1 MKVGSARSL
10 RGLAVLIVTFAALSA
25 PAAAERDHEFCER
38 LSQLTR
44 DLEAG
49 TSREITFRADA
60 SAPTNRSCQR
70 HAEDH
75 VAESFCAW
83 FVTDASIESM
93 EGNLWKVVACVVKAE
108 VSASPIGRD
117 NSISGVLRFD
127 GARLVSDVAVNVE
140 VEYLINARGARAT
153 DTLRISIAGR

>member
-1 MKVGSARSL
+1 MVGSARSF
-10 RGLAVLIVTFAALSA
+10 RGLAVFVGVFAALLA

-44 DLEAG
+44 GLEAG

-60 SAPTNRSCQR
+60 SEPTNRSCQR
-70 HAEDH
+70 HEKDY
-75 VAESFCAW
+75 VADSFCAW
-83 FVTDASIESM
+83 FVTGASIDLM
-93 EGNLWKVVACVVKAE
+93 EGNLWKVVACVADVD
-108 VSASPIGRD
+108 VSAFPVDRD
-117 NSISGVLRFD
+117 HSMSGVLRFD